1 MTTRA
6 KRVIP
11 ILRIFS
17 VEKAREFYVGYLGFK
32 VDWEHRYEPALPLY
46 MQVSRDGLIL
56 HLSEH
61 YGDGSPGAN
70 IHIDF
75 EDVRGL
81 HAELSAKNYNY
92 LRPGLEEDSPW
103 GGVQLNLID
112 PFGNR
117 IAFGEPRSREKTGED
132 QAVDAE

>member
-1 MTTRA
+1 MLARA

-17 VEKAREFYVGYLGFK
+17 VERAREFYVDYLGFH
-32 VDWEHRYEPALPLY
+32 VDWEHRFEPNLPLY
-46 MQVSRDGLIL
+46 MQISRDGLVL

-61 YGDGSPGAN
+61 HGDGSPGAN

-75 EDVRGL
+75 EGVREL
-81 HAELSAKNYNY
+81 HAELGAKNYNH
-92 LRPGLEEDSPW
+92 LRPGLQEDSPW
-103 GGVQLNLID
+103 GTVQLNLID

-117 IAFGEPRSREKTGED
+117 LGFGEPRPGS
-132 QAVDAE
+132 A

>member
-1 MTTRA
+1 MSARA

-17 VEKAREFYVGYLGFK
+17 VEKAREFYVDYLSFH
-32 VDWEHRYEPALPLY
+32 VDWEHRFEPNLPLY
-46 MQVSRDGLIL
+46 MQISRDGLIL

-61 YGDGSPGAN
+61 HGDGSPGVH

-75 EDVRGL
+75 EGVREL
-81 HAELSAKNYNY
+81 HAELTAKNYNY
-92 LRPGLEEDSPW
+92 LRPGLQEDSPW
-103 GGVQLNLID
+103 GTVQLNLID

-117 IAFGEPRSREKTGED
+117 IQFGEPKPNSR
-132 QAVDAE
+132 